1 MKKNIFTQVALCGM
15 IVAALFNSCD
25 DIDENERLIP
35 GEITP
40 FVFTPDTIRIE
51 VEGIGFEVVQMHR
64 PLIEDYTGWNCTN
77 CPNIAAFIDNKLKP
91 DYQAIVVGLHPA
103 SNLLSKTAPGFPFQL
118 SSALADTY
126 GDYFGGSAANLSLP
140 AIAVNRIRQDGRY
153 LFSGDTTT
161 VQNIATSTAF
171 GSYYAYNIANS
182 MPLVSLGLDVKGQ
195 NGIYTITTLLLSQSK
210 IETPLKLQLWIIE
223 NGINGLQAHKGGTS
237 AYVHNHVLRE
247 AVNGDW
253 GESVTLQSDK
263 SNSFYLATSVSE
275 WSAEGKNFIPENCE
289 AVAFVYNAETREVLN
304 TIKVQ
309 L

>member
-1 MKKNIFTQVALCGM
+1 MKKNIFTKAALCGM
-15 IVAALFNSCD
+15 IVATLFNSCD
-25 DIDENERLIP
+25 DIDENERFIP
-35 GEITP
+35 GEVTP
-40 FVFTPDTIRIE
+40 FVFTPDTILIE
-51 VEGIGFEVVQMHR
+51 AEGIGFEVIQMHR

-77 CPNIAAFIDNKLKP
+77 CPNIAAFIDNKIKP

-103 SNLLSKTAPGFPFQL
+103 SNLLSRTAPGFPFQL

-140 AIAVNRIRQDGRY
+140 AIAVNRIKQDGRY
-153 LFSGDTTT
+153 LFSGDTAT
-161 VQNIATSTAF
+161 VQNIATATAF
-171 GSYYAYNIANS
+171 DSYYAYNIDNS
-182 MPLVSLGLDVKGQ
+182 APLISLGLDVKEQ
-195 NGIYTITTLLLSQSK
+195 NGIYTITTLLLSHSK

-223 NGINGLQAHKGGTS
+223 NGINGLQAHKSGTS
-237 AYVHNHVLRE
+237 AYLHNHVLRE

-253 GESVTLQSDK
+253 GESVVLQSDR
-263 SNSFYLATSVSE
+263 NIGFYLATNVCE

-304 TIKVQ
+304 TIKAE